1 MNVILL
7 GRHSCVTWKIIVS
20 NVGDKTKFHL
30 EQISTSISWEIFD
43 RFQIQRP
50 FHNQCIKSFH
60 FSAKFKIGNSAFW
73 LSNNFSHFF
82 ENLSS
87 KMLHVKWIV
96 FSIVLKIHRY
106 RDVKNLKL
114 LFRRTKRPALIF
126 LKQRLKIT
134 LRCIKLQWLE
144 RAWTAIFSPFTLFR
158 DT

>member
-7 GRHSCVTWKIIVS
+7 GTHSCVTWKIIVS
-20 NVGDKTKFHL
+20 NVGDRTKFHL
-30 EQISTSISWEIFD
+30 GQISTSRFWQIFD
-43 RFQIQRP
+43 RFQIQRR

-60 FSAKFKIGNSAFW
+60 FSAKFKTGNSAFW
-73 LSNNFSHFF
+73 LSENFS
-82 ENLSS
+82 S
-87 KMLHVKWIV
+87 KTLHVKWIV